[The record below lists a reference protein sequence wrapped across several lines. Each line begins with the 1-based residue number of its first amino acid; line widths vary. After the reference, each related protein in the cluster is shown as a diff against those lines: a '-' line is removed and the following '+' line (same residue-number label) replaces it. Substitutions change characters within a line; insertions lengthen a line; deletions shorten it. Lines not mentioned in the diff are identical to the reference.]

1 MQLVI
6 AEKPSVAQGISKVLG
21 ATSRKDGYTE
31 GNGYIV
37 SWCVGHLIELAP
49 ADCYDEKYAKWRYE
63 DLPILPD
70 HWQYNVSNSTK
81 KQFDVL
87 KKLLKDSRVDTV
99 ICATDAGRE
108 GELIFR
114 LVYEKAGCKKPIKR
128 LWISSLEDTAIQ
140 NGFQNLKD
148 GKEYDNLY
156 QAALCRA
163 KADWIVGINA
173 TRLFSVLYGQTLNI
187 GRVMSP
193 TLAMICER
201 DANISVFMPEPFYT
215 VHLTCNGFSLIGDKL
230 TDKAQAVE
238 VLKACDGQNVTIE
251 SVEQKEKTEKP
262 PKLYDLTTL
271 QREANK
277 LLGFT
282 AEQTLQYAQSLYE
295 KKYITYPRTDS
306 RFLTEDMA
314 GGIPVLAK
322 AMAGFFMSE
331 AAELPVNTA
340 QVIDNAKVSDHHAI
354 IPTMSVKGLDLQ
366 GLPAGERE
374 TLLLLAIRLLVA
386 VGDTHRYAETVI
398 TAKCGGFAFAA
409 KGKTVIQDG
418 FKAVQRLYKGEQAKE
433 EKDQALPKITEGESL
448 TAKAELKEGKTSPP
462 KPFTDDTLLSSIE
475 NANKAETDAER
486 KGIGTPATR
495 AGILEKL
502 IKSGL
507 AKRVP
512 AKSEILWEKEEQRS
526 ERIFGNEPNEAKQSL
541 RRRKGDKKTKYF
553 TATHKGTAL
562 ITVLPEQVQSPL
574 MNAEWEEKLKLVERG
589 ELTADAFLLEIVNMT
604 SALVKTY
611 EMIKGADALFPS
623 ERESVGKCPRCGGA
637 VTENKKGFC
646 CSDRACGFAIWKENR
661 FFTAKKK
668 TVTKAIVTEL
678 LKSGKVPLIDCYSEK
693 TGKTYDCMAVLD
705 DTGGQ
710 FVNFKAEF
718 AARKK

>member
-21 ATSRKDGYTE
+21 ATSRRDGYTE

-148 GKEYDNLY
+148 GNEYDSLY

-201 DANISVFMPEPFYT
+201 DANISVFKPEPFYT

-230 TDKAQAVE
+230 TDKAQAME
-238 VLKACDGQNVTIE
+238 VLKACDGQDVTIE

-340 QVIDNAKVSDHHAI
+340 QVIDNTKVSDHHAI

-366 GLPAGERE
+366 SLAYGERE
-374 TLLLLAIRLLVA
+374 TLLLLVIRLLVA
-386 VGDTHRYAETVI
+386 VGDTHHYAETVI

-409 KGKTVIQDG
+409 KGKTVTQDG

-462 KPFTDDTLLSSIE
+462 KPFTDDTLLSSME

-507 AKRVP
+507 A
-512 AKSEILWEKEEQRS
+512 E
-526 ERIFGNEPNEAKQSL
+526 
-541 RRRKGDKKTKYF
+541 RKGDKKTKYF

-574 MNAEWEEKLKLVERG
+574 MTAEWEEKLKLVEHG
-589 ELTADAFLLEIVNMT
+589 KLPPDAFLSEIVDMT

-623 ERESVGKCPRCGGA
+623 ERESVGKCPRCGSA

-678 LKSGKVPLIDCYSEK
+678 LKSGKVPLKGCYSEK
-693 TGKTYDCMAVLD
+693 TGKTYDCVAVLD

>member
-6 AEKPSVAQGISKVLG
+6 AEKPSVAQSIAKILG

-37 SWCVGHLIELAP
+37 SWCVGHLVEFAP
-49 ADCYDEKYAKWRYE
+49 ADSYDERYAKWRYE
-63 DLPILPD
+63 DLPILPA
-70 HWQYNVSNSTK
+70 HWEYHVSSSTK

-87 KKLLKDSRVDTV
+87 KKLLKDSQVDTV

-114 LVYEKAGCKKPIKR
+114 LVYKKAGCKKPVKR

-140 NGFQNLKD
+140 KGFEHLKD

-201 DANISVFMPEPFYT
+201 DANISVFKPEPFYT
-215 VHLTCNGFSLIGDKL
+215 IYLTCNGFSLIGEKL
-230 TDKAQAVE
+230 KDKAQATELV
-238 VLKACDGQNVTIE
+238 KACDGQNVTIE
-251 SVEQKEKTEKP
+251 SVEQKEKTENP

-306 RFLTEDMA
+306 RFLTEDMENRL
-314 GGIPVLAK
+314 PVLAK
-322 AMAGFFMSE
+322 ATAGFFMPE
-331 AAELPVNTA
+331 TTALAVNTA
-340 QVIDNAKVSDHHAI
+340 QVIDSSKVSDHHAI
-354 IPTMSVKGLDLQ
+354 IPTMNIKGLDVQ
-366 GLPAGERE
+366 SLPAGERE

-386 VGDTHRYAETVI
+386 IGNTHRYSEKVI
-398 TAKCGGFAFAA
+398 TAQCGGAVFTA
-409 KGKTVIQDG
+409 KGKTVTQEG

-433 EKDQALPKITEGESL
+433 EKDQALPRLDQGDTFI
-448 TAKAELKEGKTSPP
+448 AKAEIKEGKTSPP
-462 KPFTDDTLLSSIE
+462 KPFTDDTLLSSME

-507 AKRVP
+507 A
-512 AKSEILWEKEEQRS
+512 E
-526 ERIFGNEPNEAKQSL
+526 
-541 RRRKGDKKTKYF
+541 RKGDKKAKHF
-553 TATHKGTAL
+553 AATHKGTAL

-574 MNAEWEEKLKLVERG
+574 MTAEWEEKLKFVERG
-589 ELTADAFLLEIVNMT
+589 ELSPDGFLAEILDMT
-604 SALVKTY
+604 SSLVETY
-611 EMIKGADALFPS
+611 EMIKGADTLFPS
-623 ERESVGKCPRCGGA
+623 ERESMGKCPRCGGA

-646 CSDRACGFAIWKENR
+646 CNNKACGFAIWKENR

-678 LKSGKVPLIDCYSEK
+678 LKSGKVALTGCYSEK
-693 TGKTYDCMAVLD
+693 TGKTYDCVAVLD

-710 FVNFKAEF
+710 FVNFTMEF
-718 AARKK
+718 AAKKQ

>member
-6 AEKPSVAQGISKVLG
+6 AEKPSVAQSIAKVLT
-21 ATSRKDGYTE
+21 ATNRKDGYTE

-37 SWCVGHLIELAP
+37 SWCVGHLVELAP
-49 ADCYDEKYAKWRYE
+49 ADSYDERYAKWRYE
-63 DLPILPD
+63 DLPILPA
-70 HWQYNVSNSTK
+70 HWEYHVSSSTK
-81 KQFDVL
+81 NQFDVL
-87 KKLLKDSRVDTV
+87 KKLLKDSQVDTV

-114 LVYEKAGCKKPIKR
+114 LVYEKAGCNKPVKR

-140 NGFQNLKD
+140 KGFEHLKD

-187 GRVMSP
+187 GRVLSP

-201 DANISVFMPEPFYT
+201 DANISIFKPEPFYT
-215 VHLTCNGFSLIGDKL
+215 VHLTCNGFSLIGEKL
-230 TDKAQAVE
+230 KDKAQATE
-238 VLKACDGQNVTIE
+238 LIKACDGQNVTIE

-306 RFLTEDMA
+306 RFLTEDMENRL
-314 GGIPVLAK
+314 PVLAK
-322 AMAGFFMSE
+322 ATAGFFMPKTT
-331 AAELPVNTA
+331 ALAVNTA
-340 QVIDNAKVSDHHAI
+340 QVIDSSKVSDHHAI
-354 IPTMSVKGLDLQ
+354 IPTMNIKGLDVQ
-366 GLPAGERE
+366 SLPHGERE
-374 TLLLLAIRLLVA
+374 TLLLLAIRILVA
-386 VGDTHRYAETVI
+386 IGNTHRYSETVI
-398 TAKCGGFAFAA
+398 TAQCGGAVFTA
-409 KGKTVIQDG
+409 KGKTVTQEG
-418 FKAVQRLYKGEQAKE
+418 FKAVQRLYKGEQATE
-433 EKDQALPKITEGESL
+433 EKDQALPRIDQGDTF
-448 TAKAELKEGKTSPP
+448 TAKAEIKEGKTSPP
-462 KPFTDDTLLSSIE
+462 KPFTDDTLLSSME

-507 AKRVP
+507 A
-512 AKSEILWEKEEQRS
+512 E
-526 ERIFGNEPNEAKQSL
+526 
-541 RRRKGDKKTKYF
+541 RKGDKKAKYF

-574 MNAEWEEKLKLVERG
+574 MTAEWEEKLKLVERG
-589 ELTADAFLLEIVNMT
+589 KLSPDGFLAEILDMT
-604 SALVKTY
+604 SSLVETY
-611 EMIKGADALFPS
+611 EMIKGADTLFPS
-623 ERESVGKCPRCGGA
+623 ERESMGKCPRCGGA

-646 CSDRACGFAIWKENR
+646 CSNKACGFAIWKENR

-668 TVTKAIVTEL
+668 TVTKAIVRSL
-678 LKSGKVPLIDCYSEK
+678 LENGKVPLTGCYSEK
-693 TGKTYDCMAVLD
+693 TGKTYDCVVVLD

-710 FVNFKAEF
+710 YVNFKTEF
-718 AARKK
+718 ADKKK

>member
-1 MQLVI
+1 MNLVI
-6 AEKPSVAQGISKVLG
+6 AEKPSVAQSIAKVLG
-21 ATSRKDGYTE
+21 AASRKDGYTE
-31 GNGYIV
+31 GNGYII
-37 SWCVGHLIELAP
+37 SWCVGHLVELAT
-49 ADCYDEKYAKWRYE
+49 ADSYNEKYAKWRYE
-63 DLPILPD
+63 DLPILPA
-70 HWQYNVSNSTK
+70 HWQYNVSSITK

-87 KKLLKDSRVDTV
+87 KKLMADNQVETV

-114 LVYEKAGCKKPIKR
+114 LVYDKAKCKKTIKR
-128 LWISSLEDTAIQ
+128 LWISSLEDSAIQ
-140 NGFQNLKD
+140 NGFKNLKD
-148 GKEYDNLY
+148 GKEYENLY

-201 DANISVFMPEPFYT
+201 DANISVFQPEPFYT
-215 VHLTCNGFSLIGDKL
+215 VHLTCNGFSMIGEKL
-230 TDKAQAVE
+230 KDKAQATKL
-238 VLKACDGQNVTIE
+238 LKACDGQSVTVE

-306 RFLTEDMA
+306 RFLTEDMN
-314 GGIPVLAK
+314 GSIPVLAT
-322 AMAGFFMSE
+322 AMADFFMPKE
-331 AAELPVNTA
+331 KMAINTA
-340 QVIDNAKVSDHHAI
+340 QVIDNFKVTDHHAI
-354 IPTMSVKGLDLQ
+354 IPTMNIKGLDVQ
-366 GLPAGERE
+366 SLPHGERE

-386 VGDTHRYAETVI
+386 IGDAHCFSETVI
-398 TAKCGGFAFAA
+398 TAKCGDSVFTA
-409 KGKTVIQDG
+409 KGKTVTQEG
-418 FKAVQRLYKGEQAKE
+418 FKAVQKLYKGEQPKE
-433 EKDQALPKITEGESL
+433 EKDQALPSIVQGDVFT
-448 TAKAELKEGKTSPP
+448 TKAEIKEGKTSPP
-462 KPFTDDTLLSSIE
+462 KPFTDDTLLSSME
-475 NANKAETDAER
+475 NANRAETDAER

-502 IKSGL
+502 IKTGL
-507 AKRVP
+507 A
-512 AKSEILWEKEEQRS
+512 E
-526 ERIFGNEPNEAKQSL
+526 
-541 RRRKGDKKTKYF
+541 RKGDKKVKYF

-562 ITVLPEQVQSPL
+562 IKVLPEQVQSPL
-574 MNAEWEEKLKLVERG
+574 MTAEWEEKLKLVERG
-589 ELTADAFLLEIVNMT
+589 ELSADAFLSEIVDMT

-611 EMIKGADALFPS
+611 EMIKGADTLFPS
-623 ERESVGKCPRCGGA
+623 NRESVGKCPRCGGA
-637 VTENKKGFC
+637 VSENKKGFC
-646 CSDRACGFAIWKENR
+646 CSDKSCGFAIWKENR

-668 TVTKAIVTEL
+668 TVTKAIITEL
-678 LKSGKVPLIDCYSEK
+678 LKSGKAPLKGCYSEK
-693 TGKTYDCMAVLD
+693 TGKTYDCIAVLD

-710 FVNFKAEF
+710 FVNFTMEF
-718 AARKK
+718 IPRKK

>member
-6 AEKPSVAQGISKVLG
+6 AEKPSVAQSIAKILG

-37 SWCVGHLIELAP
+37 SWCVGHLVELAP
-49 ADCYDEKYAKWRYE
+49 ANCYDEKYEKWRYE
-63 DLPILPD
+63 DLPILPA
-70 HWQYNVSNSTK
+70 HWQYQVSSSTK
-81 KQFDVL
+81 KQFGVL
-87 KKLLKDSRVDTV
+87 KKLLTDSQVDTV

-114 LVYEKAGCKKPIKR
+114 LVYEKSGCNKPVKR

-140 NGFQNLKD
+140 KGFEHLKD

-173 TRLFSVLYGQTLNI
+173 TRLFSVLYSQTLNI
-187 GRVMSP
+187 GRVLSP

-201 DANISVFMPEPFYT
+201 DANISIFKPEPFYT
-215 VHLTCNGFSLIGDKL
+215 VHLTCNGFSLIGEKIK
-230 TDKAQAVE
+230 DKAQATELV
-238 VLKACDGQNVTIE
+238 KDCDGQIVTIE
-251 SVEQKEKTEKP
+251 SVEQKEKSEKP

-306 RFLTEDMA
+306 RFLTEDMENS
-314 GGIPVLAK
+314 IPVLAK
-322 AMAGFFMSE
+322 ATAGFFIPE
-331 AAELPVNTA
+331 TTALAVNIA
-340 QVIDNAKVSDHHAI
+340 QVIDSSKVSDHHAI
-354 IPTMSVKGLDLQ
+354 IPTMNIKGLDVQ
-366 GLPAGERE
+366 SLPHGERE

-386 VGDTHRYAETVI
+386 IGNTHRYSETVI
-398 TAKCGGFAFAA
+398 TAQCGEAVFTA
-409 KGKTVIQDG
+409 KGKTVTQEG
-418 FKAVQRLYKGEQAKE
+418 FKAVQRLYKSEQAKE
-433 EKDQALPKITEGESL
+433 EKDQALPSIDQGDTF
-448 TAKAELKEGKTSPP
+448 TAKAEIKEGKTSPP
-462 KPFTDDTLLSSIE
+462 KPFTDDTLLSSME

-507 AKRVP
+507 A
-512 AKSEILWEKEEQRS
+512 E
-526 ERIFGNEPNEAKQSL
+526 
-541 RRRKGDKKTKYF
+541 RKGDKKVKYF

-574 MNAEWEEKLKLVERG
+574 MTAEWEEKLKLVERG
-589 ELTADAFLLEIVNMT
+589 ELSPDGFLAEILDMT
-604 SALVKTY
+604 SSLVQTY
-611 EMIKGADALFPS
+611 KMIQGADTLFPS
-623 ERESVGKCPRCGGA
+623 EREIMGKCPRCGGA

-646 CSDRACGFAIWKENR
+646 CSDKTCGFAIWKENR

-668 TVTKAIVTEL
+668 TVTKAIVRSL
-678 LKSGKVPLIDCYSEK
+678 LENGKVPLTGCHSEK
-693 TGKTYDCMAVLD
+693 TGKTYDCVAILD

-710 FVNFKAEF
+710 FVNFKMEF
-718 AARKK
+718 AAKKK

>member
-6 AEKPSVAQGISKVLG
+6 AEKPSVAQSIAKILG
-21 ATSRKDGYTE
+21 ATNRKDGYTE
-31 GNGYIV
+31 GNGYLV
-37 SWCVGHLIELAP
+37 SWCVGHLVELAP

-63 DLPILPD
+63 DLPILPAN
-70 HWQYNVSNSTK
+70 WQYNVSSSTK

-87 KKLLKDSRVDTV
+87 KKLLKNSQVDTV

-114 LVYEKAGCKKPIKR
+114 LVYDKAGCKKPIKR

-140 NGFQNLKD
+140 KGFENLKD
-148 GKEYDNLY
+148 SKEYDNLY

-201 DANISVFMPEPFYT
+201 DASISVFKPEPYYT
-215 VHLTCNGFSLIGDKL
+215 VHLTCNGFSLIGEKQK
-230 TDKAQAVE
+230 DKAQAMAI
-238 VLKACDGQNVTIE
+238 LQACDGQNVTIE
-251 SVEQKEKTEKP
+251 SVEKKQKAEKP

-282 AEQTLQYAQSLYE
+282 AQQTLQYAQSLYE

-306 RFLTEDMA
+306 RFLTEDMERN
-314 GGIPVLAK
+314 IPVIAK
-322 AMAGFFMSE
+322 ATAKLFTSKSD
-331 AAELPVNTA
+331 ELPVNTA
-340 QVIDNAKVSDHHAI
+340 QVIDNSKVSDHHAI
-354 IPTMSVKGLDLQ
+354 IPTMNVKGLDVQ
-366 GLPAGERE
+366 SLPAGERE
-374 TLLLLAIRLLVA
+374 TLLLLAIRLLVS
-386 VGDTHRYAETVI
+386 VGDIHQYSETVI
-398 TAKCGGFAFAA
+398 TAKCGGAIFTA

-418 FKAVQRLYKGEQAKE
+418 FKAVQKLYKGEQAKE
-433 EKDQALPKITEGESL
+433 EKDQALPRIVQGDTF
-448 TAKAELKEGKTSPP
+448 TAKAEIKEGKTSPP
-462 KPFTDDTLLSSIE
+462 KPFTDDTLLSSME

-507 AKRVP
+507 A
-512 AKSEILWEKEEQRS
+512 E
-526 ERIFGNEPNEAKQSL
+526 
-541 RRRKGDKKTKYF
+541 RKGDKKAKHF
-553 TATHKGTAL
+553 TATHKGIAL

-574 MNAEWEEKLKLVERG
+574 MTAEWEERLKLVEHG
-589 ELTADAFLLEIVNMT
+589 ELSADEFLSEIVGMT
-604 SALVKTY
+604 SSLIKTY
-611 EMIKGADALFPS
+611 EMIKGAATLFLS
-623 ERESVGKCPRCGGA
+623 ERESLGKCPRCGS
-637 VTENKKGFC
+637 VVSENKKGFC

-668 TVTKAIVTEL
+668 TVTKAIVRSL
-678 LKSGKVPLIDCYSEK
+678 LENGKVALTGCYSEK
-693 TGKTYDCMAVLD
+693 TGKTYDCVAVLD

-710 FVNFKAEF
+710 FVNFKMEF
-718 AARKK
+718 GAKGGAR

>member
-6 AEKPSVAQGISKVLG
+6 AEKPSVAQSIAKILG
-21 ATSRKDGYTE
+21 ATNRKDGYTE
-31 GNGYIV
+31 GNGYLV
-37 SWCVGHLIELAP
+37 SWCVGHLVELAP

-63 DLPILPD
+63 DLPILPAN
-70 HWQYNVSNSTK
+70 WQYNISSSTK

-87 KKLLKDSRVDTV
+87 KKLLQDSRVDTV

-128 LWISSLEDTAIQ
+128 LWISSLEDTAIHK
-140 NGFQNLKD
+140 GFENLKD
-148 GKEYDNLY
+148 SKEYDNLY

-201 DANISVFMPEPFYT
+201 DASISIFKSEPFYT
-215 VHLTCNGFSLIGDKL
+215 VHLTCNGFSLIGEKLKDK
-230 TDKAQAVE
+230 TQAMAI
-238 VLKACDGQNVTIE
+238 LQACEGQNVVIE
-251 SVEQKEKTEKP
+251 GVEQKEKTEKP

-282 AEQTLQYAQSLYE
+282 AQQTLQYAQSLYE

-306 RFLTEDMA
+306 RFLTEDMESN
-314 GGIPVLAK
+314 IPVLAK
-322 AMAGFFMSE
+322 ATAGFFTSK
-331 AAELPVNTA
+331 ADELPVNTA
-340 QVIDNAKVSDHHAI
+340 QIIDNSKVSDHHAI
-354 IPTMSVKGLDLQ
+354 IPTMNIKGLDIQ
-366 GLPAGERE
+366 SLPAGERE
-374 TLLLLAIRLLVA
+374 TLLLLTIRLLVS
-386 VGDTHRYAETVI
+386 VGDIHQYSETVI
-398 TAKCGGFAFAA
+398 TAKCSEFVFTA
-409 KGKTVIQDG
+409 KGKSITQDG
-418 FKAVQRLYKGEQAKE
+418 FKRVQKLYKGEQAKE
-433 EKDQALPKITEGESL
+433 ENDQALPRIVQGDSF
-448 TAKAELKEGKTSPP
+448 TAKAEIKEGKTSPP
-462 KPFTDDTLLSSIE
+462 KYFTDDTLLSSME

-507 AKRVP
+507 A
-512 AKSEILWEKEEQRS
+512 E
-526 ERIFGNEPNEAKQSL
+526 
-541 RRRKGDKKTKYF
+541 RKGDKKAKYF

-562 ITVLPEQVQSPL
+562 IRVLPEQVQSPL
-574 MNAEWEEKLKLVERG
+574 MTAEWEERLKLVEHG
-589 ELTADAFLLEIVNMT
+589 ELSADGFLAEIIGMT
-604 SALVKTY
+604 SSLVKTY
-611 EMIKGADALFPS
+611 EMIKGADTLFPS
-623 ERESVGKCPRCGGA
+623 ERESLGKCPRCGG
-637 VTENKKGFC
+637 VVSENKKGFC
-646 CSDRACGFAIWKENR
+646 CSDRACSFAIWKENR

-668 TVTKAIVTEL
+668 TITKTIVTEL
-678 LKSGKVPLIDCYSEK
+678 LKNGKVPLTGCYSEK
-693 TGKTYDCMAVLD
+693 TGKTYDCIAVLD
-705 DTGGQ
+705 DTGGK
-710 FVNFKAEF
+710 FVNFTMEF
-718 AARKK
+718 AAKKK

>member
-6 AEKPSVAQGISKVLG
+6 AEKPSVAQSIAKILG
-21 ATSRKDGYTE
+21 ATNRKDGYTE
-31 GNGYIV
+31 GNGYLV
-37 SWCVGHLIELAP
+37 SWCVGHLVELAP

-63 DLPILPD
+63 DLPILPA
-70 HWQYNVSNSTK
+70 HWQYNVSSSTK

-87 KKLLKDSRVDTV
+87 KKLLKDSQVDTV

-140 NGFQNLKD
+140 KGFENLRD

-201 DANISVFMPEPFYT
+201 DTSISVFKPEPFYT
-215 VHLTCNGFSLIGDKL
+215 VHLTCNGFSLIGEKLKDK
-230 TDKAQAVE
+230 TQAMAI
-238 VLKACDGQNVTIE
+238 LQACDSQNVTIE
-251 SVEQKEKTEKP
+251 SVEQKEKSEKP

-282 AEQTLQYAQSLYE
+282 AQQTLQYAQSLYE

-306 RFLTEDMA
+306 RFLTEDMESN
-314 GGIPVLAK
+314 IPVLAK
-322 AMAGFFMSE
+322 ATAGFFTSK
-331 AAELPVNTA
+331 ADDLPVNTA
-340 QVIDNAKVSDHHAI
+340 QIIDNSKVSDHHAI
-354 IPTMSVKGLDLQ
+354 IPTMNIKGLDVQ
-366 GLPAGERE
+366 SLPAGERE
-374 TLLLLAIRLLVA
+374 TLLLLAIRLLVS
-386 VGDTHRYAETVI
+386 VSDIHQYSETVI
-398 TAKCGGFAFAA
+398 TAKCGESVFTA

-418 FKAVQRLYKGEQAKE
+418 FRRVQKLYKGEQTKE
-433 EKDQALPKITEGESL
+433 EKDQALPRIVQGDTF
-448 TAKAELKEGKTSPP
+448 TAKAEIKEGKTSPP
-462 KPFTDDTLLSSIE
+462 KHFTDDTLLSSME

-507 AKRVP
+507 A
-512 AKSEILWEKEEQRS
+512 E
-526 ERIFGNEPNEAKQSL
+526 
-541 RRRKGDKKTKYF
+541 RKGDKKAKHF

-574 MNAEWEEKLKLVERG
+574 MTAEWEERLKLVEHG
-589 ELTADAFLLEIVNMT
+589 ELSPDEFLAEIVGMT
-604 SALVKTY
+604 SVLVKTY
-611 EMIKGADALFPS
+611 EMIKGADTLFPS
-623 ERESVGKCPRCGGA
+623 DRESIGKCPRCGGA

-646 CSDRACGFAIWKENR
+646 CSDKACSFAIWKENR

-668 TVTKAIVTEL
+668 TVTKVIVTEL
-678 LKSGKVPLIDCYSEK
+678 LKSGKAALTGCYSEK
-693 TGKTYDCMAVLD
+693 TGKTYDCVAVLD

-710 FVNFKAEF
+710 FVNFKMEF
-718 AARKK
+718 ATKKK

>member
-6 AEKPSVAQGISKVLG
+6 AEKPSVAQSIAKILG

-37 SWCVGHLIELAP
+37 SWCVGHLVELAP
-49 ADCYDEKYAKWRYE
+49 ADSYDEKYAKWRYG

-70 HWQYNVSNSTK
+70 LWQYQVSDNTK
-81 KQFDVL
+81 KQFAVL
-87 KKLLKDSRVDTV
+87 KKLMGDSQVDTV

-114 LVYEKAGCKKPIKR
+114 LVYNKAGCKKPIKR
-128 LWISSLEDTAIQ
+128 LWISSLEDTAIKK
-140 NGFQNLKD
+140 GFENLKD
-148 GKEYDNLY
+148 GKEYENLY
-156 QAALCRA
+156 GAALCRA

-193 TLAMICER
+193 TLSMICER
-201 DANISVFMPEPFYT
+201 DAAISVFKPEPFYT
-215 VHLTCNGFSLIGDKL
+215 VELTCNGFSMIGEKHK
-230 TDKAQAVE
+230 DKAQAVAI
-238 VLKACDGQNVTIE
+238 LQACDGQSVTID

-282 AEQTLQYAQSLYE
+282 AEQTLSYAQSLYE

-306 RFLTEDMA
+306 RFLTEDMENT
-314 GGIPVLAK
+314 IPTLAK
-322 AMAGFFMSE
+322 ATAGFFMPQ
-331 AAELPVNTA
+331 ATELPVNTA
-340 QVIDNAKVSDHHAI
+340 QVVDSSKVSDHHAI
-354 IPTMSVKGLDLQ
+354 IPTMNIKGLDVQ
-366 GLPAGERE
+366 SLPHGERE

-386 VGDTHRYAETVI
+386 IGDTHRFSETVI
-398 TAKCGGFAFAA
+398 TAKCGESVFTA

-418 FKAVQRLYKGEQAKE
+418 FKSVQRLYKGEQGKE
-433 EKDQALPKITEGESL
+433 DTAEALPSIARGDVF
-448 TAKAELKEGKTSPP
+448 TAKAQMKEGKTSPP
-462 KPFTDDTLLSSIE
+462 KPFTDDTLLSSME
-475 NANKAETDAER
+475 NANKAEVDTER

-507 AKRVP
+507 A
-512 AKSEILWEKEEQRS
+512 E
-526 ERIFGNEPNEAKQSL
+526 
-541 RRRKGDKKTKYF
+541 RKGDKKVKYF

-562 ITVLPEQVQSPL
+562 ITVLPEQVKSPL
-574 MNAEWEEKLKLVERG
+574 MTAEWEEKLKLVERG
-589 ELTADAFLLEIVNMT
+589 KLTADAFLSEIVKMT

-611 EMIKGADALFPS
+611 EMIKGADTLFPS
-623 ERESVGKCPRCGGA
+623 DRESVGKCPRCGGA

-646 CSDRACGFAIWKENR
+646 CSDKACSFAIWKENR

-668 TVTKAIVTEL
+668 TVTKAIVRSL
-678 LKSGKVPLIDCYSEK
+678 LKNGKVALTGCHSEK
-693 TGKTYDCMAVLD
+693 TGKTYNCVAVLD
-705 DTGGQ
+705 DSGGQ
-710 FVNFKAEF
+710 FVNFTMEF
-718 AARKK
+718 AAKKK

>member
-6 AEKPSVAQGISKVLG
+6 AEKPSVAQSIAKILG

-37 SWCVGHLIELAP
+37 SWCVGHLVELAA
-49 ADCYDEKYAKWRYE
+49 ADSYDEKYAKWRYG
-63 DLPILPD
+63 DLPILPE
-70 HWQYNVSNSTK
+70 HWQFEVSSSTK
-81 KQFDVL
+81 KQFAVL
-87 KKLLKDSRVDTV
+87 KKLLSDSRVDTI

-114 LVYEKAGCKKPIKR
+114 LVYEKAKCKKPVQR

-140 NGFQNLKD
+140 KGFENLKD
-148 GKEYDNLY
+148 GKEYENLY

-187 GRVMSP
+187 GRVLSP

-201 DANISVFMPEPFYT
+201 DAAIDLFKPEPFYT
-215 VHLTCNGFSLIGDKL
+215 VHLACNGFSLIGEKQK
-230 TDKAQAVE
+230 DKAQAMAT
-238 VLKACDGQNVTIE
+238 LKACDGQSVSIE
-251 SVEQKEKTEKP
+251 SVEQKEKTENP

-306 RFLTEDMA
+306 RFLTEDMEN
-314 GGIPVLAK
+314 GIPVLAK
-322 AMAGFFMSE
+322 ATAAFFMPTE
-331 AAELPVNTA
+331 ELPVNTA
-340 QVIDNAKVSDHHAI
+340 QVIDSSKVSDHHAI
-354 IPTMSVKGLDLQ
+354 IPTMNVKGLDVQ
-366 GLPAGERE
+366 SLPAGERE

-386 VGDTHRYAETVI
+386 VGDAHRYSETVI
-398 TAKCGGFAFAA
+398 TAKCGESVFTA
-409 KGKTVIQDG
+409 KGKTVLNNG
-418 FKAVQRLYKGEQAKE
+418 FKSVQKLYKGEQSKE
-433 EKDQALPKITEGESL
+433 DKDQALPSIAQGDVF
-448 TAKAELKEGKTSPP
+448 TAKAEIKEGKTSPP
-462 KPFTDDTLLSSIE
+462 KPFTDDTLLSSME
-475 NANKAETDAER
+475 NANKAEVDTER

-507 AKRVP
+507 A
-512 AKSEILWEKEEQRS
+512 E
-526 ERIFGNEPNEAKQSL
+526 
-541 RRRKGDKKTKYF
+541 RKGDKKAKYF
-553 TATHKGTAL
+553 TATHKGIAL

-574 MNAEWEEKLKLVERG
+574 MTAEWEEKLKLVERG
-589 ELTADAFLLEIVNMT
+589 ELTADAFLSEIVSMT
-604 SALVKTY
+604 TALVKTY
-611 EMIKGADALFPS
+611 EMIKGADTLFPS
-623 ERESVGKCPRCGGA
+623 DRESVGKCPRCGSD

-646 CSDRACGFAIWKENR
+646 CSDKSCGFAIWKENR

-668 TVTKAIVTEL
+668 TVTKSIVTEL
-678 LKSGKVPLIDCYSEK
+678 LKNGKVALTGCYSEK
-693 TGKTYDCMAVLD
+693 TGKTYDCVVILD

-710 FVNFKAEF
+710 FVNFTMEF
-718 AARKK
+718 VAKKK

>member
-6 AEKPSVAQGISKVLG
+6 AEKPSVAQSIAKILG
-21 ATSRKDGYTE
+21 ATSRKDGNTE
-31 GNGYIV
+31 GNNYIV
-37 SWCVGHLIELAP
+37 SWCVGHLVELAA
-49 ADCYDEKYAKWRYE
+49 ADSYDEKYAKWRYG

-70 HWQYNVSNSTK
+70 QWQYQVSTSTK

-87 KKLLKDSRVDTV
+87 KKLLSDSRVDTV

-114 LVYEKAGCKKPIKR
+114 LVYEKAKCKKPIKR
-128 LWISSLEDTAIQ
+128 LWISSLEDSAITK
-140 NGFQNLKD
+140 GFENLKD
-148 GKEYDNLY
+148 GTEYDNLY

-201 DANISVFMPEPFYT
+201 DAAISVFKPEPFYT
-215 VHLTCNGFSLIGDKL
+215 VHLACNGFSLIGEKL
-230 TDKAQAVE
+230 KDKAQAAAI
-238 VLKACDGQNVTIE
+238 LQACDGQSVTIE
-251 SVEQKEKTEKP
+251 SVEQKEKTENP

-306 RFLTEDMA
+306 RFLTEDMEK
-314 GGIPVLAK
+314 GIAVLAK
-322 AMAGFFMSE
+322 ATAVFFMPE
-331 AAELPVNTA
+331 TAELPVNTA
-340 QVIDNAKVSDHHAI
+340 QVIDSSKVSDHHAI
-354 IPTMSVKGLDLQ
+354 IPTMSIKGLDVQ
-366 GLPAGERE
+366 SLPAGERE

-386 VGDTHRYAETVI
+386 VGDAHRYSETVI
-398 TAKCGGFAFAA
+398 TAKCGESAFTA
-409 KGKTVIQDG
+409 KGKTVLNDG
-418 FKAVQRLYKGEQAKE
+418 FKAVQRLYKGEQEKND
-433 EKDQALPKITEGESL
+433 KDQALPSINQGDVF
-448 TAKAELKEGKTSPP
+448 TAKAEIKEGKTSPP
-462 KPFTDDTLLSSIE
+462 KPFTDDTLLSSME
-475 NANKAETDAER
+475 NANKAEVDTER

-507 AKRVP
+507 A
-512 AKSEILWEKEEQRS
+512 E
-526 ERIFGNEPNEAKQSL
+526 
-541 RRRKGDKKTKYF
+541 RKGDKKVKFF

-574 MNAEWEEKLKLVERG
+574 MTAEWEEKLKLVERG
-589 ELTADAFLLEIVNMT
+589 ELSADAFLSEIVGMT

-611 EMIKGADALFPS
+611 EMIKGADTLFPS
-623 ERESVGKCPRCGGA
+623 GRESVGKCPRCGGA
-637 VTENKKGFC
+637 VTANKKGFC
-646 CSDRACGFAIWKENR
+646 CSDKACGFAIWKENR

-668 TVTKAIVTEL
+668 TVTKAIVAEL
-678 LKSGKVPLIDCYSEK
+678 LKSGKVALTGCYSEK
-693 TGKTYDCMAVLD
+693 TGKTYDCVAVLD

-710 FVNFKAEF
+710 FVNFTMEF
-718 AARKK
+718 RVK

>member
-6 AEKPSVAQGISKVLG
+6 AEKPSVAQSIAKILG
-21 ATSRKDGYTE
+21 ATNRKDGYTE
-31 GNGYIV
+31 GNGYLV
-37 SWCVGHLIELAP
+37 SWCVGHLVELAP

-63 DLPILPD
+63 DLPILPAN
-70 HWQYNVSNSTK
+70 WQYNISSSTK

-87 KKLLKDSRVDTV
+87 KKLLQDSRVDTV

-140 NGFQNLKD
+140 KGFENLKD
-148 GKEYDNLY
+148 SKEYDNLY

-201 DANISVFMPEPFYT
+201 DASISVFKPEPFYT
-215 VHLTCNGFSLIGDKL
+215 VHLTCNGFSLIGEKL
-230 TDKAQAVE
+230 KDKAQAMTI
-238 VLKACDGQNVTIE
+238 LQACEGQNVVIK

-282 AEQTLQYAQSLYE
+282 AQQTLQYAQSLYE

-306 RFLTEDMA
+306 RFLTEDMESN
-314 GGIPVLAK
+314 IPVIAK
-322 AMAGFFMSE
+322 ATSKFFTSKSD
-331 AAELPVNTA
+331 ELPVNTA
-340 QVIDNAKVSDHHAI
+340 QVIDSSKVSDHHAI
-354 IPTMSVKGLDLQ
+354 IPTMNIKGLDMQ

-374 TLLLLAIRLLVA
+374 VLLLLAIRLLVA
-386 VGDTHRYAETVI
+386 IGDAYQYSETVI
-398 TAKCGGFAFAA
+398 TSKCGGSVFTA
-409 KGKTVIQDG
+409 KGKTITQDG
-418 FKAVQRLYKGEQAKE
+418 FKAVQRLYKGEHSKE
-433 EKDQALPKITEGESL
+433 EKDQALPRIVQGDTF
-448 TAKAELKEGKTSPP
+448 TAKAEIKEGKTSPP
-462 KPFTDDTLLSSIE
+462 KYFTDDTLLSSME
-475 NANKAETDAER
+475 NANKAEIDAER

-507 AKRVP
+507 A
-512 AKSEILWEKEEQRS
+512 E
-526 ERIFGNEPNEAKQSL
+526 
-541 RRRKGDKKTKYF
+541 RKGDKKAKHF

-574 MNAEWEEKLKLVERG
+574 MTAEWEERLKLVEHG
-589 ELTADAFLLEIVNMT
+589 ELSADTFLAEIVNMT
-604 SALVKTY
+604 SSLVKTY
-611 EMIKGADALFPS
+611 EMVKGADTLFPDH
-623 ERESVGKCPRCGGA
+623 RESLGKCPRCGGV

-668 TVTKAIVTEL
+668 TVTNAIVAEL
-678 LKSGKVPLIDCYSEK
+678 LKNGKAQMKGCYSEK
-693 TGKTYDCMAVLD
+693 TGKTYDCVAVLD

-710 FVNFKAEF
+710 FVNFTMEF
-718 AARKK
+718 AEKKK

>member
-6 AEKPSVAQGISKVLG
+6 AEKPSVAQSIAKILG
-21 ATSRKDGYTE
+21 AASRKDGYTE

-37 SWCVGHLIELAP
+37 SWCVGHLVELAA
-49 ADCYDEKYAKWRYE
+49 ADSYDEKYAKWRYE
-63 DLPILPD
+63 DLPILPA
-70 HWQYNVSNSTK
+70 HWQYQVSGSTK
-81 KQFDVL
+81 KQFAVL
-87 KKLLKDSRVDTV
+87 KKLMADSRVDTV

-114 LVYEKAGCKKPIKR
+114 LVYEKAGCKKPVKR
-128 LWISSLEDTAIQ
+128 LWISSLEDSAIQ
-140 NGFQNLKD
+140 KGFEQLKD

-201 DANISVFMPEPFYT
+201 DASISAFKPEPFYT
-215 VHLTCNGFSLIGDKL
+215 IQLTCNGFSMIGEKL
-230 TDKAQAVE
+230 KDKAQATKQ
-238 VLKACDGQNVTIE
+238 LKACDSQSVAIE

-306 RFLTEDMA
+306 RFLTEDMES
-314 GGIPVLAK
+314 GIPVLAK
-322 AMAGFFMSE
+322 AAAGFFMPE

-340 QVIDNAKVSDHHAI
+340 QVIDSSKVSDHHAI
-354 IPTMSVKGLDLQ
+354 IPTMNIKGLDVQ
-366 GLPAGERE
+366 SLPHGERE

-386 VGDTHRYAETVI
+386 IGDAHRYSETVI
-398 TAKCGGFAFAA
+398 TAKCGESVFTA
-409 KGKTVIQDG
+409 KGKTVTQEG
-418 FKAVQRLYKGEQAKE
+418 FKAVQKLYKGEQTKQD
-433 EKDQALPKITEGESL
+433 KDQALPSIAQGEVF
-448 TAKAELKEGKTSPP
+448 TAKAEIKEGKTSPP
-462 KPFTDDTLLSSIE
+462 KPFTDDTLLSSME

-507 AKRVP
+507 A
-512 AKSEILWEKEEQRS
+512 E
-526 ERIFGNEPNEAKQSL
+526 
-541 RRRKGDKKTKYF
+541 RKGDKKVKYF

-574 MNAEWEEKLKLVERG
+574 MTAEWEEKLKLVERG
-589 ELTADAFLLEIVNMT
+589 ELTADAFLSEIVDMT
-604 SALVKTY
+604 SSLVKTY
-611 EMIKGADALFPS
+611 EMIKGADTLFPS
-623 ERESVGKCPRCGGA
+623 DRESMGKCPRCGGA

-646 CSDRACGFAIWKENR
+646 CSDRTCGFAIWKENR

-678 LKSGKVPLIDCYSEK
+678 LKNGKVSLTGCYSEK
-693 TGKTYDCMAVLD
+693 TGKTYDCVAVLD

-710 FVNFKAEF
+710 FVNFTMEF
-718 AARKK
+718 VPRKK

>member
-6 AEKPSVAQGISKVLG
+6 AEKPSVAQSIAKILG

-37 SWCVGHLIELAP
+37 SWCVGHLVELAP
-49 ADCYDEKYAKWRYE
+49 ADSYDERYAKWRYE

-70 HWQYNVSNSTK
+70 QWQYHVSTSTK

-87 KKLLKDSRVDTV
+87 KKLLNDSRADTV

-114 LVYEKAGCKKPIKR
+114 LVYEKAGCKKPVKR

-140 NGFQNLKD
+140 KGFENLKD

-156 QAALCRA
+156 EAALCRA

-173 TRLFSVLYGQTLNI
+173 TRLFSVLYNQTLNI

-201 DANISVFMPEPFYT
+201 DAAISVFKPEPFYT
-215 VHLTCNGFSLIGDKL
+215 VHLSCNGFSLVGEKLKDKS
-230 TDKAQAVE
+230 QAAAL
-238 VLKACDGQNVTIE
+238 LKACDGQVVIIE
-251 SVEQKEKTEKP
+251 SVEQKEKAEKP

-282 AEQTLQYAQSLYE
+282 AEQTLSYAQSLYE

-306 RFLTEDMA
+306 RFLTEDM
-314 GGIPVLAK
+314 GSSIPALVKTTAV
-322 AMAGFFMSE
+322 FFMPTT
-331 AAELPVNTA
+331 AELPVNTA
-340 QVIDNAKVSDHHAI
+340 QVIDNSKVSDHHAI
-354 IPTMSVKGLDLQ
+354 IPTMNTKELDMQ
-366 GLPAGERE
+366 SLPHGERE
-374 TLLLLAIRLLVA
+374 TLLLLAIKLLVA
-386 VGDTHRYAETVI
+386 VGDPHRYSETVI
-398 TAKCGGFAFAA
+398 TAKCGESVFTA

-418 FKAVQRLYKGEQAKE
+418 YKAVQKLYKGELTKD
-433 EKDQALPKITEGESL
+433 EKGQTLPRIAQGEVF
-448 TAKAELKEGKTSPP
+448 TAKAEIKEGKTSPP
-462 KPFTDDTLLSSIE
+462 KPFTDDTLLSSME
-475 NANKAETDAER
+475 NANKAETDTER

-507 AKRVP
+507 A
-512 AKSEILWEKEEQRS
+512 E
-526 ERIFGNEPNEAKQSL
+526 
-541 RRRKGDKKTKYF
+541 RKGDKKTKYF
-553 TATHKGTAL
+553 AATHKGIAL

-574 MNAEWEEKLKLVERG
+574 MTAEWEEKLKLVEHG
-589 ELTADAFLLEIVNMT
+589 ELTADAFLTEIAGMT
-604 SALVKTY
+604 SALVTTY
-611 EMIKGADALFPS
+611 EIIKGANTLFPS
-623 ERESVGKCPRCGGA
+623 DCESVGKCPRCGGA

-646 CSDRACGFAIWKENR
+646 CCDKACGFAIWKENR

-678 LKSGKVPLIDCYSEK
+678 LKNGKVPLKGCYSEK
-693 TGKTYDCMAVLD
+693 TGKTYSCVAVLD

-710 FVNFKAEF
+710 FVNFKIEF
-718 AARKK
+718 GVKKK

>member
-6 AEKPSVAQGISKVLG
+6 AEKPSVAQSIAKILG

-37 SWCVGHLIELAP
+37 SWCVGHLVELAP
-49 ADCYDEKYAKWRYE
+49 ADSYDEKYAKWRYG

-70 HWQYNVSNSTK
+70 FWQYQVSDSTK
-81 KQFDVL
+81 KQFAVL
-87 KKLLKDSRVDTV
+87 KKLLNDSQVDTV

-114 LVYEKAGCKKPIKR
+114 LVYEKAGCNKSVKR
-128 LWISSLEDTAIQ
+128 LWISSLEDSAIQ
-140 NGFQNLKD
+140 KGFESLKNGK
-148 GKEYDNLY
+148 KYDNLY

-201 DANISVFMPEPFYT
+201 DAAISAFKPEPFYT
-215 VHLTCNGFSLIGDKL
+215 VHLTCNGFSLIGEKL
-230 TDKAQAVE
+230 KHKAQAKE
-238 VLKACDGQNVTIE
+238 VLQACDGQSVTIA

-306 RFLTEDMA
+306 RFLTKDMEIT
-314 GGIPVLAK
+314 IPVLAK
-322 AMAGFFMSE
+322 ATAGFFMLQ
-331 AAELPVNTA
+331 ATELSVNTA
-340 QVIDNAKVSDHHAI
+340 QVIDSSKVSDHHAI
-354 IPTMSVKGLDLQ
+354 IPTMNIKGLDVQ
-366 GLPAGERE
+366 GLPYGERE

-386 VGDTHRYAETVI
+386 VGDAHRYSETVI
-398 TAKCGGFAFAA
+398 TAKCGESVFTA

-418 FKAVQRLYKGEQAKE
+418 FKAVQKLYKGEQEKE
-433 EKDQALPKITEGESL
+433 DKDKDQALPSIVQGDVF
-448 TAKAELKEGKTSPP
+448 TAKAEIKVGKTSPP
-462 KPFTDDTLLSSIE
+462 KPFTDDTLLSSME
-475 NANKAETDAER
+475 NANKAEVDTER

-507 AKRVP
+507 A
-512 AKSEILWEKEEQRS
+512 E
-526 ERIFGNEPNEAKQSL
+526 
-541 RRRKGDKKTKYF
+541 RKGDKKVKYF

-574 MNAEWEEKLKLVERG
+574 MTAEWEEKLKLVERG
-589 ELTADAFLLEIVNMT
+589 ELTADAFLLEIVDMT

-611 EMIKGADALFPS
+611 EVIKGADTLFPF
-623 ERESVGKCPRCGGA
+623 ERESVGKCPRCDGA

-646 CSDRACGFAIWKENR
+646 CSNKSCNFAIWKKNR

-678 LKSGKVPLIDCYSEK
+678 LKNGKVSLTGCYSEK
-693 TGKTYDCMAVLD
+693 TGKTYDCVAILD

-710 FVNFKAEF
+710 YVNFTMEF
-718 AARKK
+718 GMKK

>member
-6 AEKPSVAQGISKVLG
+6 AEKPSVAQSIAKILG
-21 ATSRKDGYTE
+21 ATKRKDGYTE
-31 GNGYIV
+31 GNNYIV
-37 SWCVGHLIELAP
+37 SWCVGHLVELAP
-49 ADCYDEKYAKWRYE
+49 ADRYDKNYAKWRYG
-63 DLPILPD
+63 DLPILPAL
-70 HWQYNVSNSTK
+70 WQYQVSSSTK

-87 KKLLKDSRVDTV
+87 KKLLNDSRVDTV

-114 LVYEKAGCKKPIKR
+114 LVYDKAGCKKPIKR

-140 NGFQNLKD
+140 KGFENLKD

-156 QAALCRA
+156 EAALCRA

-201 DANISVFMPEPFYT
+201 DTAIAAFKPELFYT
-215 VHLTCNGFSLIGDKL
+215 VTLACNGFSLIGEKL
-230 TDKAQAVE
+230 KDKAQAMA
-238 VLKACDGQNVTIE
+238 VLTACDGQDVVIE
-251 SVEQKEKTEKP
+251 SVEQKEKSEKP

-306 RFLTEDMA
+306 RFLPEDMES
-314 GGIPVLAK
+314 GISVLAK
-322 AMAGFFMSE
+322 ATAAFFMQS
-331 AAELPVNTA
+331 ADGLPINTA
-340 QVIDNAKVSDHHAI
+340 QVIDNSKISDHHAI
-354 IPTMSVKGLDLQ
+354 IPTMNTKGLDVQ
-366 GLPAGERE
+366 SLPHGERE
-374 TLLLLAIRLLVA
+374 TLLLIAIRLLVS
-386 VGDTHRYAETVI
+386 VGDAHRYSETVI
-398 TAKCGGFAFAA
+398 TAKCGESVFKA
-409 KGKTVIQDG
+409 KGKTVLQDG
-418 FKAVQRLYKGEQAKE
+418 FKAIQKLYKGEQKKE
-433 EKDQALPKITEGESL
+433 DKDQALPSIVQGEVF
-448 TAKAELKEGKTSPP
+448 TAKAEIKEGKTSPP
-462 KPFTDDTLLSSIE
+462 KPFTDDTLLSSME
-475 NANKAETDAER
+475 NANKAEADAER

-507 AKRVP
+507 A
-512 AKSEILWEKEEQRS
+512 E
-526 ERIFGNEPNEAKQSL
+526 
-541 RRRKGDKKTKYF
+541 RKGDKKTKYF

-562 ITVLPEQVQSPL
+562 ITILPEQVQSPL
-574 MNAEWEEKLKLVERG
+574 MTAEWEEKLKLVERG
-589 ELTADAFLLEIVNMT
+589 ELSADAFLSEIVGMT
-604 SALVKTY
+604 TALVKTY
-611 EMIKGADALFPS
+611 EMIKGADTLFPS
-623 ERESVGKCPRCGGA
+623 DRESVGKCPRCGGA

-646 CSDRACGFAIWKENR
+646 CSDKACGFAIWKENR

-668 TVTKAIVTEL
+668 TVTKAIVAEL
-678 LKSGKVPLIDCYSEK
+678 LKNGKVPLKGCYSEK
-693 TGKTYDCMAVLD
+693 TGKTYDCVVILD

-710 FVNFKAEF
+710 FVNFTMEF
-718 AARKK
+718 AAKGAKR

>member
-6 AEKPSVAQGISKVLG
+6 AEKPSVAQSIAKILG

-31 GNGYIV
+31 GNNYIV
-37 SWCVGHLIELAP
+37 SWCVGHLVELAP
-49 ADCYDEKYAKWRYE
+49 ADSYDEKYAKWRYG
-63 DLPILPD
+63 DLPILPAL
-70 HWQYNVSNSTK
+70 WQYQVSSSTK

-87 KKLLKDSRVDTV
+87 KKLLNDSRVDTV

-114 LVYEKAGCKKPIKR
+114 LVYEKAKCKKPIKR

-140 NGFQNLKD
+140 KGFENLKD

-156 QAALCRA
+156 KAALCRT
-163 KADWIVGINA
+163 KADWLVGINA
-173 TRLFSVLYGQTLNI
+173 TRLFSVLYNQTLNI

-201 DANISVFMPEPFYT
+201 DAAISVFKPEPFYT
-215 VHLTCNGFSLIGDKL
+215 VHLTCNGFSLIGEKL
-230 TDKAQAVE
+230 RDKAQANAI
-238 VLKACDGQNVTIE
+238 LTACDGQDVVIE
-251 SVEQKEKTEKP
+251 SVEQKEKSEKP

-306 RFLTEDMA
+306 RFLTEDMES
-314 GGIPVLAK
+314 GIPVLAN
-322 AMAGFFMSE
+322 ATADFFMSNTDGL
-331 AAELPVNTA
+331 AINTA
-340 QVIDNAKVSDHHAI
+340 QVIDNSKVSDHHAI
-354 IPTMSVKGLDLQ
+354 IPTMNTKGLDVQ
-366 GLPAGERE
+366 SLPHGDRE
-374 TLLLLAIRLLVA
+374 TLLLLAMRLLVA
-386 VGDTHRYAETVI
+386 IGDTHRYSETVI
-398 TAKCGGFAFAA
+398 TAKCGESVFTA
-409 KGKTVIQDG
+409 KGKTVLQYG
-418 FKAVQRLYKGEQAKE
+418 FKAVQKLYKGEQEKE
-433 EKDQALPKITEGESL
+433 DKDQALPNIAQGEVF
-448 TAKAELKEGKTSPP
+448 TAKAEIKEGKTSPP
-462 KPFTDDTLLSSIE
+462 KPFTDDTLLSSME

-507 AKRVP
+507 A
-512 AKSEILWEKEEQRS
+512 E
-526 ERIFGNEPNEAKQSL
+526 
-541 RRRKGDKKTKYF
+541 RKGDKKTKYF
-553 TATHKGTAL
+553 TSTHKGTAL

-574 MNAEWEEKLKLVERG
+574 MTAEWEEKLKLVERG
-589 ELTADAFLLEIVNMT
+589 ELSADGFLSEIVSMT
-604 SALVKTY
+604 TALVKTY
-611 EMIKGADALFPS
+611 EMIKVADTLFPS
-623 ERESVGKCPRCGGA
+623 DRESVGKCPRCGGA

-646 CSDRACGFAIWKENR
+646 CADKACSFAIWKENR

-668 TVTKAIVTEL
+668 TVTKAIVTDL
-678 LKSGKVPLIDCYSEK
+678 LKNGKVPLKGCYSEK
-693 TGKTYDCMAVLD
+693 TGKTYDCVVVLD
-705 DTGGQ
+705 DTGDQ
-710 FVNFKAEF
+710 FVNFKMEF
-718 AARKK
+718 AAKKK

>member
-6 AEKPSVAQGISKVLG
+6 AEKPSVAQGIAKVLG

-37 SWCVGHLIELAP
+37 SWCVGHLVELAP

-63 DLPILPD
+63 DLPILPA
-70 HWQYNVSNSTK
+70 HWQYNVSSSTK

-87 KKLLKDSRVDTV
+87 KKQLNDSRVDTV

-114 LVYEKAGCKKPIKR
+114 LVYEKTGCKKPIKR
-128 LWISSLEDTAIQ
+128 LWISSLEETAIQ
-140 NGFQNLKD
+140 NGFDNLKG

-201 DANISVFMPEPFYT
+201 DADISVFKSEPFYT
-215 VHLTCNGFSLIGDKL
+215 VYLACNGFSLIGEKL
-230 TDKAQAVE
+230 KGKEQAMAI
-238 VLKACDGQNVTIE
+238 LKACNGQNVTIE
-251 SVEQKEKTEKP
+251 NVEQKEKTEKP

-306 RFLTEDMA
+306 RFLTEDMES
-314 GGIPVLAK
+314 GIPVLAN
-322 AMAGFFMSE
+322 ATAGFFMPTTDGL
-331 AAELPVNTA
+331 AINTA
-340 QVIDNAKVSDHHAI
+340 QVIDNSKVSDHHAI
-354 IPTMSVKGLDLQ
+354 IPTMNTKELDVQ
-366 GLPAGERE
+366 GLPIGERE
-374 TLLLLAIRLLVA
+374 TLLLIAIRLLVS
-386 VGDTHRYAETVI
+386 VGDAHRYSETVI
-398 TAKCGGFAFAA
+398 TAKCGESVFTA
-409 KGKTVIQDG
+409 KGKTVTQDG
-418 FKAVQRLYKGEQAKE
+418 FKAMQKLYKGEQSKE
-433 EKDQALPKITEGESL
+433 EKDQALPKIDQGDTF
-448 TAKAELKEGKTSPP
+448 TAKAEIKEGKTSPP
-462 KPFTDDTLLSSIE
+462 KHFTDDTLLSSME

-507 AKRVP
+507 A
-512 AKSEILWEKEEQRS
+512 E
-526 ERIFGNEPNEAKQSL
+526 
-541 RRRKGDKKTKYF
+541 RKGDKKAKYF
-553 TATHKGTAL
+553 TATQKGTAL

-574 MNAEWEEKLKLVERG
+574 MTAEWEEKLKLVERG
-589 ELTADAFLLEIVNMT
+589 ELSPDVFLAEIVNMT

-611 EMIKGADALFPS
+611 EMINGANALFPS
-623 ERESVGKCPRCGGA
+623 ERESVGKCPRCCGA

-646 CSDRACGFAIWKENR
+646 CSDKACGFAIWKENR

-668 TVTKAIVTEL
+668 TVTKSIVTEL
-678 LKSGKVPLIDCYSEK
+678 LKNGKAPLTGCYSEK
-693 TGKTYDCMAVLD
+693 TGKTYNCIAVLD

-710 FVNFKAEF
+710 FVNFKMEF
-718 AARKK
+718 AAKKK

>member
-6 AEKPSVAQGISKVLG
+6 AEKPSVAQSIAKILG
-21 ATSRKDGYTE
+21 ATNRKDGYTE
-31 GNGYIV
+31 GNGYLV
-37 SWCVGHLIELAP
+37 SWCVGHLVELAP

-63 DLPILPD
+63 DLPILPT
-70 HWQYNVSNSTK
+70 HWQYNVSSNTK

-87 KKLLKDSRVDTV
+87 KKLLKGSQVDTV

-140 NGFQNLKD
+140 KGFENLKD
-148 GKEYDNLY
+148 SKEYDNLY

-201 DANISVFMPEPFYT
+201 DASISVFKPEPFYT
-215 VHLTCNGFSLIGDKL
+215 VHLTCNGFSLIGEKL
-230 TDKAQAVE
+230 KDKAQAMAI
-238 VLKACDGQNVTIE
+238 LQACDNQNVTIE

-277 LLGFT
+277 FLGFT
-282 AEQTLQYAQSLYE
+282 AQQTLQYAQSLYE

-306 RFLTEDMA
+306 RFLTEDMESN
-314 GGIPVLAK
+314 IPAIAK
-322 AMAGFFMSE
+322 ATAGFFTSKSD
-331 AAELPVNTA
+331 ELPVNTA
-340 QVIDNAKVSDHHAI
+340 QIIDNSKVSDHHAI
-354 IPTMSVKGLDLQ
+354 IPTMNVKGLDVQ
-366 GLPAGERE
+366 SLPVGERE
-374 TLLLLAIRLLVA
+374 TLMLLAIRLLVSA
-386 VGDTHRYAETVI
+386 GDTHRYSETVI
-398 TAKCGGFAFAA
+398 TAKYSEFVFTA
-409 KGKTVIQDG
+409 KGKTVTQDG
-418 FKAVQRLYKGEQAKE
+418 FKRVQKLYKGEPAKE
-433 EKDQALPKITEGESL
+433 EKDQALPRIVQGDIF
-448 TAKAELKEGKTSPP
+448 TAKAEIKEGKTSPP
-462 KPFTDDTLLSSIE
+462 KPFTDDTLLSSME

-507 AKRVP
+507 A
-512 AKSEILWEKEEQRS
+512 E
-526 ERIFGNEPNEAKQSL
+526 
-541 RRRKGDKKTKYF
+541 RKGDKKAKHF

-574 MNAEWEEKLKLVERG
+574 MTAEWEERLKLVEHG
-589 ELTADAFLLEIVNMT
+589 ELSADAFLAEIVGMT
-604 SALVKTY
+604 SSLVKTY
-611 EMIKGADALFPS
+611 EMIRGADTLFPS
-623 ERESVGKCPRCGGA
+623 ERESVGKCPRCGG
-637 VTENKKGFC
+637 VVSENKKGFC

-668 TVTKAIVTEL
+668 TVTKAIVRSL
-678 LKSGKVPLIDCYSEK
+678 LENGKVALTGCYSEK
-693 TGKTYDCMAVLD
+693 TGKTYDCVAVLD

-710 FVNFKAEF
+710 FVNFTMEF
-718 AARKK
+718 AAKKK

>member
-6 AEKPSVAQGISKVLG
+6 AEKPSVAQSIAKILG

-37 SWCVGHLIELAP
+37 SWCVGHLVELAP
-49 ADCYDEKYAKWRYE
+49 ADSYDERYAKWQYG
-63 DLPILPD
+63 DLPILPAR
-70 HWQYNVSNSTK
+70 WQFEISSSTK
-81 KQFDVL
+81 KQFAVL
-87 KKLLKDSRVDTV
+87 KKLMADSRVDTV

-114 LVYEKAGCKKPIKR
+114 LVYEKANCKKPIKR
-128 LWISSLEDTAIQ
+128 LWISSLEDAAIQ
-140 NGFQNLKD
+140 KGFANLKD
-148 GKEYDNLY
+148 GAEYDNLY

-201 DANISVFMPEPFYT
+201 DAAISVFKPEPFYT
-215 VHLTCNGFSLIGDKL
+215 VQLTCNGFSLIGEKQKG
-230 TDKAQAVE
+230 KAQAAAI
-238 VLKACDGQNVTIE
+238 LQTCDGQNVTIE

-306 RFLTEDMA
+306 RFLTEDA
-314 GGIPVLAK
+314 ENGIPVLAK
-322 AMAGFFMSE
+322 ATAGFFMSE
-331 AAELPVNTA
+331 ATELPINTA
-340 QVIDNAKVSDHHAI
+340 QVVDSSKVCDHHAI
-354 IPTMSVKGLDLQ
+354 IPTLSTKGLDLQ
-366 GLPAGERE
+366 SLPVGERE

-386 VGDTHRYAETVI
+386 VGDTHRYSETVI
-398 TAKCGGFAFAA
+398 TAKCGESVFTAR
-409 KGKTVIQDG
+409 GKTVIQEG
-418 FKAVQRLYKGEQAKE
+418 FKAVQRLYKGEQEKE
-433 EKDQALPKITEGESL
+433 DKDQALPSIAQGEVF
-448 TAKAELKEGKTSPP
+448 TAKAEIKEGKTSPP
-462 KPFTDDTLLSSIE
+462 KPFTDDTLLSSME

-507 AKRVP
+507 A
-512 AKSEILWEKEEQRS
+512 E
-526 ERIFGNEPNEAKQSL
+526 
-541 RRRKGDKKTKYF
+541 RKGDKKVKYF

-574 MNAEWEEKLKLVERG
+574 MTAEWEEKLKLVERG
-589 ELTADAFLLEIVNMT
+589 ELTADAFLSEIVGMT
-604 SALVKTY
+604 TALVKTY
-611 EMIKGADALFPS
+611 EMIKGADTLFPS
-623 ERESVGKCPRCGGA
+623 DRESVGKCPRCGGA

-646 CSDRACGFAIWKENR
+646 CSDKACGFAIWKENR

-668 TVTKAIVTEL
+668 TVTKAIVVEL
-678 LKSGKVPLIDCYSEK
+678 LKNGKVALTGCYSEK
-693 TGKTYDCMAVLD
+693 TGKTYDCVAVLD

-710 FVNFKAEF
+710 FVNFTMEF
-718 AARKK
+718 AAKKK